1 MAQGRSN
8 TSTFLNAPISSTGR
22 PRYLRDSFMVHS
34 LSPVHTPPHSV
45 LGTFG
50 PKMAAA
56 TSKVRLIDSR
66 RRPSVS
72 VRRSAVQM
80 SPLLP
85 PSGVPHL
92 VGVVRTFRQRPA
104 LRAAA
109 RDPWRPR
116 SVAAARPRDPTS
128 QAARGRSSSSAPA
141 GSPGQLINAGTFSV
155 PAPPRLWCC
164 RRHTPPAR
172 VRAPPPAGSVRRRRR
187 LRSQA
192 ALSANSTQAIK

>member
-22 PRYLRDSFMVHS
+22 PRYLRDSVMVHS
-34 LSPVHTPPHSV
+34 LSPVHAPPHSV
-45 LGTFG
+45 LCTFG

-85 PSGVPHL
+85 PSGVPHM

-104 LRAAA
+104 LRATARQRGHAILPPRQPRAA
-109 RDPWRPR
+109 P
-116 SVAAARPRDPTS
+116 
-128 QAARGRSSSSAPA
+128 APA
-141 GSPGQLINAGTFSV
+141 GSHGQLINAGTFRD
-155 PAPPRLWCC
+155 PAPPQLWSR

-192 ALSANSTQAIK
+192 AFSPNFTQAIK

>member
-8 TSTFLNAPISSTGR
+8 TSTFFNAPISSTGR
-22 PRYLRDSFMVHS
+22 PRYLRDSVMVHS
-34 LSPVHTPPHSV
+34 LSPVHAPPHSV

-109 RDPWRPR
+109 RQRGHAILPPRQPGAAPAPQLRQDPTGSLSMPGPSASRLRHGSGPAAGTRPR
-116 SVAAARPRDPTS
+116 PESGLLHQRAPSGAAAGSALKPHFPPIPRRP
-128 QAARGRSSSSAPA
+128 
-141 GSPGQLINAGTFSV
+141 
-155 PAPPRLWCC
+155 
-164 RRHTPPAR
+164 
-172 VRAPPPAGSVRRRRR
+172 
-187 LRSQA
+187 
-192 ALSANSTQAIK
+192 